1 MIHHRIFKVV
11 VDQYII
17 SGEFEGRVV
26 LVELG
31 PKFLF
36 SLHIVYLKCIG
47 FLFSFRDHTYIF
59 TG

>member
-1 MIHHRIFKVV
+1 MIHHRIFKVI

-17 SGEFEGRVV
+17 SRELKSRVV

-47 FLFSFRDHTYIF
+47 FLFSFCDHTYIF